1 MQKAYE
7 NCLTFPH
14 NKVFNTNYQISIR
27 GHLQS
32 CNGYVQRDKKIT
44 KKCQETETVIA
55 CLGEH
60 ARMSMIENGSFLE
73 RQTDRETETQR
84 QRLQ

>member
-1 MQKAYE
+1 MLNITCSLYLNHK
-7 NCLTFPH
+7 NLFITDICD
-14 NKVFNTNYQISIR
+14 SW
-27 GHLQS
+27 S
-32 CNGYVQRDKKIT
+32 GYSALFQFSMFLEQKIT